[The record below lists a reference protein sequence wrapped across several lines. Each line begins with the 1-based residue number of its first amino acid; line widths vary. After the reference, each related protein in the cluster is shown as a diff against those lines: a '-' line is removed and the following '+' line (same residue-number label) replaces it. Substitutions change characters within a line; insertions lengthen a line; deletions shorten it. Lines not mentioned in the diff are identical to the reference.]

1 MASPMKQRGMRRKKQ
16 NGEKRKKES
25 EDRILKKYTESGK
38 LCTLICNQCGKRLI
52 VQDGIVKEG
61 FFDGSQSWDFFS
73 EKDGEIH
80 RWDLC
85 ESCYDELIS
94 GFRIAVETEEQ
105 VEFM

>member
-1 MASPMKQRGMRRKKQ
+1 M
-16 NGEKRKKES
+16 
-25 EDRILKKYTESGK
+25 KKYTENGEIRA
-38 LCTLICNQCGKRLI
+38 LICNQCGKRLI
-52 VQDGIVKEG
+52 VKNGIVGEG
-61 FFDGSQSWDFFS
+61 FFEATQNWNFFS